1 MMSCCGCEEEFDE
14 MERLFHRFQAKINE
28 MREEILKFEMNPIDR
43 LHDLVENN
51 LNLARDRLL
60 DKAKRDQQIRLGKLD
75 PQNSAEFISS
85 QLNLEKCL
93 TKVVA
98 DKSIENNNFM
108 KYKVSI
114 ICISKTNYFILSD
127 RENFIFSEQS
137 I

>member
-1 MMSCCGCEEEFDE
+1 MSCCGGEEEFDE

-51 LNLARDRLL
+51 FNLARDRLL

-114 ICISKTNYFILSD
+114 LYLNLFQLTISSD
-127 RENFIFSEQS
+127 RENFTFNEKS

>member
-1 MMSCCGCEEEFDE
+1 MSCCGCEEEFDE

-114 ICISKTNYFILSD
+114 ICISKTN
-127 RENFIFSEQS
+127 
-137 I
+137 